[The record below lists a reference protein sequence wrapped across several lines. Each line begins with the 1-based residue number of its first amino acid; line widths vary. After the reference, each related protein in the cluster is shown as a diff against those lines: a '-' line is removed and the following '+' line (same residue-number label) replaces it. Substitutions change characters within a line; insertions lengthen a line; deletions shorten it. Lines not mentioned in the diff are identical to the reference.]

1 MKYLVVKGFLGFGD
15 RLESLKMAVSY
26 AIEHNLQIYVD
37 WRDSV
42 WSHGSND
49 FYTYFKLINIP
60 VLNSLKD
67 IPEDAT
73 YYPSLWK
80 DKLNE
85 QLTWD
90 FIKHH
95 TLEKLDLGL
104 LKDSYDADV
113 VVVSSIGN
121 RQQYADSTFFANVF
135 RVVDTRILDKVI
147 YHASQAPLAKSWGVH
162 IRGTD
167 RAKGFLRRMNNIQ
180 AMAIGFTNMGGMN
193 QSNIV
198 AVSDDKEQL
207 EIWKRYYPHSYIVSE
222 HSVTHSSIQGNHH
235 ISKDNL
241 QVTKD
246 DMNVDSLVDFFVLA
260 SCERIFS
267 TMKDSRFYQEARRL
281 HPHVDSIL
289 SK

>member
-26 AIEHNLQIYVD
+26 AIEHNLQVYVD

-49 FYTYFKLINIP
+49 FYTYFNLVNMP

-80 DKLNE
+80 DKINE

-90 FIKHH
+90 FIKDH

-104 LKDSYDADV
+104 LKNSYDADV
-113 VVVSSIGN
+113 VVASSIGI
-121 RQQYADSTFFANVF
+121 RQLYTDSTFFANVF
-135 RVVDTRILDKVI
+135 RVVDTRILDKVQ
-147 YHASQAPLAKSWGVH
+147 YHASHKPLEKSWGVH
-162 IRGTD
+162 LRGTD
-167 RAKGFLRRMNNIQ
+167 RAKSFLRRINNIQ
-180 AMAIGFTNMGGMN
+180 CTVVGFTNMGGMN
-193 QSNIV
+193 QANIV

-207 EIWKRYYPHSYIVSE
+207 EIWKRYYPHSYTVSE
-222 HSVTHSSIQGNHH
+222 QSLKYSSIQGNHR
-235 ISKDNL
+235 ISKENL

-260 SCERIFS
+260 KCERIFS
-267 TMKDSRFYQEARRL
+267 TMKDSRFFQEARRL
-281 HPHVDSIL
+281 HPHVDIIL